1 MSETPVDR
9 WRHSHLFHQ
18 PYSSAERRTWFVIL
32 LTAVMMVF
40 EVAGGVITNSMA
52 LLADGLHMSTH
63 LAALSITVG
72 TYWYARRHADDERF
86 TFGTG
91 KVGTLGG
98 FASAIFLASVALVMV
113 AESIGRLLTP
123 LSIKFDE
130 AIIVACIG
138 LAVNLVSAILL
149 HQDPSH
155 RHHHGHG
162 GDDQHHHHGGA
173 VHEDHNL
180 KGAYLHVLA
189 DAVTSLTA
197 IIALFAGKLFGWV
210 WMDPVMGIVGSLV
223 IARWAYGLLC
233 SSATILVDGQA
244 HGHARGHIREAIE
257 TDPETRIAD
266 LHVWRV
272 GVGHLA
278 AIVCIVSEN
287 PRPTAYYKELLG
299 NIHDLSHVT
308 VEVIEAEEPV
318 EVK

>member
-1 MSETPVDR
+1 MTETPADK
-9 WRHSHLFHQ
+9 WRHSHSFHQ

-40 EVAGGVITNSMA
+40 EVAAGVITNSMA

-72 TYWYARRHADDERF
+72 TYWYARRHADDKRF

-113 AESIGRLLTP
+113 AESVGRLLTP
-123 LSIKFDE
+123 LPIRFDE

-138 LAVNLVSAILL
+138 LAVNLVSAVLL
-149 HQDPSH
+149 HQDPTH
-155 RHHHGHG
+155 RHHHE
-162 GDDQHHHHGGA
+162 GDDHHHHGGG

-189 DAVTSLTA
+189 DAVTSVTA

-223 IARWAYGLLC
+223 IARWAYGLLR

-244 HGHARGHIREAIE
+244 HSHASGHIREAIE

-278 AIVCIVSEN
+278 AIVSIVSEN

-308 VEVIEAEEPV
+308 VEVIEAGEPV
-318 EVK
+318 ELK